1 MQEKLLLS
9 FVLTHEAHAKL
20 SLAVQ
25 MYLTEKLRGTIGLWY
40 SLAILHEGLVPARRH
55 VDNQKL

>member
-1 MQEKLLLS
+1 MREKLLFS
-9 FVLTHEAHAKL
+9 VVHEVHAKL

-25 MYLTEKLRGTIGLWY
+25 MYLTEKLWGPIGLWY

-55 VDNQKL
+55 KDDPKL